1 MRPVPYT
8 HHPGLASHDGEIYA
22 LAVSF
27 AKDALASGGSEGT
40 RIFLTKQFEQLP
52 RPSSAGSRGATCTLL
67 WARRADQPGDVLFA
81 GTQNGFVAIWVVN
94 GNKIDEPLVFQI
106 DNPAEITGL
115 AFDSAASRLALCARN
130 DRIQMYSL
138 STDLLSGAWAVNCI
152 FDRYIAHYSPQSIF
166 FFGQDKNLLVSG
178 IHNNGPLT
186 ILNATTGESI
196 QSWSTGGKNGDA
208 HIHGSLIV
216 LDDPKAGPGLYRWG
230 EGQQKKIRG
239 FEIKPTREEDS
250 RHRDVRFAEGG
261 EVVVC
266 GSDSGTVYVFEV
278 CSGNTL
284 DAVQLGA
291 KSWIQVIATA
301 NIGGVPTIFAA
312 SSRTDGTSKIFVLKR
327 ARRHTIALNHLWFM
341 VQAVMV
347 LVCIAFL
354 YEKLRAATSGFRA
367 LAG

>member
-8 HHPGLASHDGEIYA
+8 HHPGLASHDGEIYT

-27 AKDALASGGSEGT
+27 AKDALASGGSKGT

-115 AFDSAASRLALCARN
+115 AFDSAWHSR
-130 DRIQMYSL
+130 
-138 STDLLSGAWAVNCI
+138 AVNCI

-166 FFGQDKNLLVSG
+166 FFGQDKNLLVSR

-216 LDDPKAGPGLYRWG
+216 LNDPKAGPGLYRWG

-239 FEIKPTREEDS
+239 FEIKPTCEEDS
-250 RHRDVRFAEGG
+250 RHRDIRFAEGG

-312 SSRTDGTSKIFVLKR
+312 SSRTDGTSKIF
-327 ARRHTIALNHLWFM
+327 
-341 VQAVMV
+341 AVMV